1 MTFPGATFVE
11 PGLGAAAFPQLQNMA
26 APRAGRTH

>member
-11 PGLGAAAFPQLQNMA
+11 PGLGAAAFPQLQYMA